1 LRSKKPTAKATNTS
15 APAPRRSRA
24 TKSTGAA
31 ATPTGAAAKP
41 AAKTRAHPTAADA
54 AAARRVDAA
63 PASAASG
70 EDAALDFLP
79 ARSSA
84 VPRSGPRHAV
94 FIDVENTSSEVD
106 LVRVLEG
113 LKIDRVTTDLHAV
126 GNWRVV
132 GQQLGRMLAQRGA
145 HLVHSAPAPRVPDW
159 SDLWIAVTAG
169 MWLGRAA
176 PGDVLDILSDDRAF
190 DAVGDAAARLGVTF
204 RRITYRSG
212 AGVAERTPAAAAATD
227 DGRASGRRRRRR
239 RRGEGGTTHAP
250 RPHATSAHVHAPP
263 AAASSVSADEER
275 HSASLDQIRAAIAR
289 LTAGD
294 PARGVNLDT
303 LTLELK
309 AEGFQ
314 RPPGSPRLVTRLRR
328 IKDVELLSNGRVR
341 LVGATAEVISA
352 AVEGT
357 YDAAEAVASSAS
369 GGADAAEGAPPKAP
383 GGGKRRSRRR
393 GGRGRRG
400 GRRHATGAASPEGSA

>member
-1 LRSKKPTAKATNTS
+1 MPSSRSKKPSAKPTNAST
-15 APAPRRSRA
+15 PAPRRSRG
-24 TKSTGAA
+24 TKLTGAA

-41 AAKTRAHPTAADA
+41 AAKTRAHPTAP
-54 AAARRVDAA
+54 DAA
-63 PASAASG
+63 PASAASRD
-70 EDAALDFLP
+70 DAALDFLP
-79 ARSSA
+79 ARSSTA
-84 VPRSGPRHAV
+84 PRSGPRHAV

-113 LKIDRVTTDLHAV
+113 LKIDRVTTDLSAV

-176 PGDVLDILSDDRAF
+176 PGDALDILSDDRAF
-190 DAVGDAAARLGVTF
+190 DAVGDAAARLGVKF

-212 AGVAERTPAAAAATD
+212 AGVVERTPAAAPATD
-227 DGRASGRRRRRR
+227 DGRATGRRRRRR
-239 RRGEGGTTHAP
+239 RRGEGGATHAP
-250 RPHATSAHVHAPP
+250 RAHATAAHVHVPP
-263 AAASSVSADEER
+263 AAASSARADEER

-294 PARGVNLDT
+294 PGRGVSLDT

-341 LVGATAEVISA
+341 LVGATAEVVSA

-357 YDAAEAVASSAS
+357 YDEAEAGAPDVSSAAAAE
-369 GGADAAEGAPPKAP
+369 GTDAAESPAPKAP

-400 GRRHATGAASPEGSA
+400 GRRHAAGAASPEGSA